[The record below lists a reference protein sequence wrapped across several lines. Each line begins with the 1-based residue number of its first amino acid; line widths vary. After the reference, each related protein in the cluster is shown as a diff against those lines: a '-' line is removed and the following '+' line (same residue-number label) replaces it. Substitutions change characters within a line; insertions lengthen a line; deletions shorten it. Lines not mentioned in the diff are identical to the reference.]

1 MTSWYTRQASANIAN
16 GNTAD
21 ADDIDL
27 ELDAVKTGIDNSMN
41 SSTGHAHDGTADNGP
56 QISLT
61 ASVTGTLGVTNGGT
75 GAATFTDGG
84 ILLGSGTGAF
94 TVTGQPTNGQLLI
107 GSTGV
112 DPVLATLTAGEGIDI
127 TNGTGTVTIL
137 GEDAT
142 TSNKGVASFVS
153 ADFSV
158 SSGAVSLGDD
168 VVKDISTDSGAVTP
182 ATHTFTIAGGTGIDT
197 SGSGDT
203 VTLAVDSTVIQ
214 TGDDPQF
221 GGTVTVGQDIVHLA
235 DSDTKIRFTNDKI
248 EFQAGGTTF
257 LELTEDT
264 ADDATFNVPVYAFP
278 KVIEDTGATNTL
290 ALTDA
295 NTVQRMN
302 RGTAQAVTIPT
313 NASVAFT
320 VDETQIAFLQ
330 QGAGAVT
337 ITGDTGV
344 TVNGTS
350 AGSVTINAQYKSCLA
365 IKVATDEWIIVGD
378 AS

>member
-1 MTSWYTRQASANIAN
+1 MGTGYVRQSASDITT
-16 GNTAD
+16 GNTIEATPLNDEFD
-21 ADDIDL
+21 AI
-27 ELDAVKTGIDNSMN
+27 AAFASG
-41 SSTGHAHDGTADNGP
+41 STGHSHDGTAGEGP
-56 QISLT
+56 QIDL
-61 ASVTGTLGVTNGGT
+61 ALAVTGSLPVANGGS

-94 TVTGQPTNGQLLI
+94 TVTAQPTDGQLLI

-112 DPVLATLTAGEGIDI
+112 DPVLATLTGGEGIDI
-127 TNGTGTVTIL
+127 AEGSGTITIS

-142 TSNKGVASFVS
+142 DSNKGIANFGTDDFTVAS
-153 ADFSV
+153 
-158 SSGAVSLGDD
+158 GTVSLADD
-168 VVKDISTDSGAVTP
+168 VVKDVSTDSGAVTP
-182 ATHTFTIAGGTGIDT
+182 ATHTITIAGGTGIDT
-197 SGSGDT
+197 SGAGST

-221 GGTVTVGQDIVHLA
+221 GGTVTVGQDIVHLG
-235 DSDTKIRFTNDKI
+235 DTDTKMRFTNDKI
-248 EFQAGGTTF
+248 EFQAGGVTF

-264 ADDATFNVPVYAFP
+264 EDDATFNVPVYAFP

-302 RGTAQAVTIPT
+302 RATAQDVTIPT
-313 NASVAFT
+313 NAAVAFA
-320 VDETQIAFLQ
+320 VDQTQIAFLQ
-330 QGAGAVT
+330 QGVGAVT

-350 AGSVTINAQYKSCLA
+350 AGSVTINAQYKSCLI
-365 IKVATDEWIIVGD
+365 IKIATDEWIVVGD